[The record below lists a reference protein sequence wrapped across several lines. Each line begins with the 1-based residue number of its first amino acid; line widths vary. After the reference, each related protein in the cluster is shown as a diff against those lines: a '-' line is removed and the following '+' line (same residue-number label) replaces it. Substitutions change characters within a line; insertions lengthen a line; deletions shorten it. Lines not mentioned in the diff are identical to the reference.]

1 MLGISACS
9 LFSNPG
15 NSMSSTTHLL
25 GVLESFW
32 NSPVTEIGSNGN
44 EIASPLVTQL
54 LFPLA
59 PGVLYALSQYPWKL
73 YVPKPPHLNPSCLDF
88 SGMVHS
94 GFFMI
99 LDEIKKLDILAACLH
114 WIMIIYLCFRNVET
128 VGLKI
133 QLPEGNVL
141 LVGVNLKKKKK
152 TWKKIHHY
160 VRCHSFNEFAWEM
173 GISSATFDFY
183 QYI

>member
-1 MLGISACS
+1 MLGISACF

-59 PGVLYALSQYPWKL
+59 PGVFVCSFSIPLKIVCPETT
-73 YVPKPPHLNPSCLDF
+73 PPEPPLF
-88 SGMVHS
+88 
-94 GFFMI
+94 GFFWNGPFRF
-99 LDEIKKLDILAACLH
+99 LHDTWWNKKIRRILAACLN

-133 QLPEGNVL
+133 HLPEGNVL
-141 LVGVNLKKKKK
+141 LVGVNLKKKK
-152 TWKKIHHY
+152 TWTKIHHY

-183 QYI
+183 QY